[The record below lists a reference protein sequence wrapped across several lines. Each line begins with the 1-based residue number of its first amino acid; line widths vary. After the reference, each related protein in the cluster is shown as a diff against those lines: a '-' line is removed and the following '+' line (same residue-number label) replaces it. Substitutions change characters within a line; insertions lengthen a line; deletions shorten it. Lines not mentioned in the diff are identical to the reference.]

1 MGTQKEG
8 LIVFKRKREMTLEKQ
23 CLDSVIVQHFKMIT
37 FVVLSYIYN
46 AINIYSNDIYCGK
59 VFNL

>member
-23 CLDSVIVQHFKMIT
+23 CLDSVIVQFLKMI
-37 FVVLSYIYN
+37 S
-46 AINIYSNDIYCGK
+46 
-59 VFNL
+59 